1 METNLLLEQYSLYK
15 KQQLAESPFRCL
27 LNADIEPNPHQIN
40 AFCAAVQ
47 ALKTGGI
54 ILADEVGLGKTIE
67 AGLVLN
73 YVLDN
78 GAKKVLIS
86 LPATLRKQ
94 WEVELLEKFG
104 RQAMILDRYTVEH
117 DTDGIRSRLENKDKV
132 SIVIASYDYSSKL
145 IKKFPSVKWDFL
157 IIDEA
162 HNLRNVFH
170 GTKRAKNLYDLTHG
184 IPKILLTATPLQNS
198 LTDLHGLVSFIDPRI
213 FGSEKVFNLLFVN
226 GGDYEKLKQELR
238 PVLYRTLRRDVGKYM
253 SFSKRTCVTVD
264 FHLSQEE
271 KELYDLTNDFLRRDQ
286 LYSIPVANRGL
297 IILVIRKLLASSSFA
312 LIETFEILEK
322 RLEKL
327 KEGTKSAYAQEG
339 FELFWDFVED
349 EIDEDGF
356 NEYDDEETA
365 EKKQAIQAELRI
377 VRQILE
383 LAGSIKTN
391 AKITALRE
399 ALTAAFDHQRSAGL
413 AQKAVVFT
421 ESKRTQKY
429 IAEELRKSGYS
440 EEDILLFNGDFDDAM
455 TKEIFRAWQVKN
467 FGKTNY
473 GRSVE
478 YKHAIVDYFRDH
490 AKVLIVTDAGSE
502 GLNLQF
508 CNTVIN
514 YDLPW
519 NPQKIEQRIG
529 RCHRYGQKHDVVAIN
544 LLNTDNEADRRVYEI
559 LSKKFELFE
568 GVFGASDV
576 ALGALESGISFE
588 KRIFNI
594 YQNCRNI
601 TAVRK
606 AFADLNRQ
614 LDARK
619 NVHAAE
625 LRSILLTESREAK
638 GEALDKTKADI
649 DKYLRDVEYW
659 SVFEEPELDRKLHYW
674 QIENWGEKVFG
685 SHGVLFLGAF
695 MDNAKFLFPVLL
707 LCDENGEY
715 INFSE
720 DEIVS
725 ALEEADDSD
734 IRFFTPTDAE
744 NTYFARIY
752 DRLITEVREQHD
764 KTVAPVIAYNT
775 KKIENWI
782 NVQLAQTV
790 LQLAEAETEVENLI
804 YAEMMAVD
812 SLEKQDIRKK
822 AAEAK
827 KKMDKLQQEIPIREK
842 EIRDEAQKE
851 IDSFNKTQ
859 EINPFLLINIVLK
872 F

>member
-1 METNLLLEQYSLYK
+1 MENLLLEQYSLYK
-15 KQQLAESPFRCL
+15 KQQLAESPFKCL

-40 AFCAAVQ
+40 AFCAAIQ

-73 YVLDN
+73 YVIDS

-94 WEVELLEKFG
+94 WEVELLEKFR
-104 RQAMILDRYTVEH
+104 RQAIILDRYTVEH
-117 DTDGIRSRLENKDKV
+117 DRVNIQRRLENQNEL

-145 IKKFPSVKWDFL
+145 IKRFPQVKWDFL

-170 GTKRAKNLYDLTHG
+170 GTKRAKNLYDLTKG

-213 FGSEKVFNLLFVN
+213 FGSEKVFNRRFVE
-226 GGDYEKLKQELR
+226 GGDYEELKQELL

-264 FHLSQEE
+264 FHLSQDE
-271 KELYDLTNDFLRRDQ
+271 KELYDATNAFLRRDT
-286 LYSIPVANRGL
+286 LYSIPTANRGL

-312 LIETFEILEK
+312 LVETFEVLEK

-327 KEGTKSAYAQEG
+327 YEGTKSAYAQEG
-339 FELFWDFVED
+339 FDLFWGFVED

-365 EKKQAIQAELRI
+365 EKKQAIQAELKI
-377 VRQILE
+377 VRSILD
-383 LAGSIKTN
+383 LARSIKTN
-391 AKITALRE
+391 AKINALKD
-399 ALTAAFDHQRSAGL
+399 ALTSAFSHQISEGL
-413 AQKAVVFT
+413 AEKAVVFT

-429 IAEELRKSGYS
+429 IAAELRKSGYS

-455 TKEIFRAWQVKN
+455 TKEIYRAWQVKN

-473 GRSVE
+473 GKSVE
-478 YKHAIVDYFRDH
+478 YKHAIVDYFKSH

-508 CNTVIN
+508 CNTIIN

-529 RCHRYGQKHDVVAIN
+529 RCHRYGQTHDVVAIN
-544 LLNTDNEADRRVYEI
+544 LLNTDNEADRRVYDI

-576 ALGALESGISFE
+576 ALGALESGVSFE
-588 KRIFNI
+588 KRILDI
-594 YQNCRNI
+594 YQNCKNI
-601 TAVRK
+601 TEVRK
-606 AFADLNRQ
+606 AFAALNRQ
-614 LDARK
+614 LDLKK
-619 NVHAAE
+619 NAHAAE
-625 LRSILLTESREAK
+625 LRSILLTESKEAK
-638 GEALDKTKADI
+638 GESLEKTKADI

-659 SVFEEPELDRKLHYW
+659 NQFAEPEMERKMYYW
-674 QIENWGEKVFG
+674 QIDNWGERVFG
-685 SHGVLFLGAF
+685 SHGSLFLGAF
-695 MDNAKFLFPVLL
+695 LDNTKLLFPVLL

-720 DEIVS
+720 DDIVS
-725 ALEEADDSD
+725 ALEEADDED
-734 IRFFTPTDAE
+734 VRFFNPSETEKAK
-744 NTYFARIY
+744 FARIY
-752 DRLITEVREQHD
+752 DRLIAEVRTQHD
-764 KTVAPVIAYNT
+764 KTVAPILSYNQR
-775 KKIENWI
+775 KIENWVA
-782 NVQLAQTV
+782 VQLEQ
-790 LQLAEAETEVENLI
+790 LQVQLGDAKKEVEELI
-804 YAEMMAVD
+804 FAEMMATD
-812 SLEKQDIRKK
+812 TLEKKDIRKK
-822 AAEAK
+822 IAKAK
-827 KKMDKLQQEIPIREK
+827 KRMDKFQRELPKRQK
-842 EIRDEAQKE
+842 EIHDEAQVE
-851 IDSFNKTQ
+851 IDNFNRSQ
-859 EINPFLLINIVLK
+859 SINPILLINIVLK

>member
-1 METNLLLEQYSLYK
+1 MENLLLEQYSLYK
-15 KQQLAESPFRCL
+15 KQQLAESPFKCL

-40 AFCAAVQ
+40 AFCAAIQ

-73 YVLDN
+73 YVIDS

-94 WEVELLEKFG
+94 WEVELLEKFR
-104 RQAMILDRYTVEH
+104 RQAIILDRYTVEH
-117 DTDGIRSRLENKDKV
+117 DRVNIQRRLENQNEL

-145 IKKFPSVKWDFL
+145 IKRFPQVKWDFL

-170 GTKRAKNLYDLTHG
+170 GTKRAKNLYDLTKG

-213 FGSEKVFNLLFVN
+213 FGSEKVFNRRFVE
-226 GGDYEKLKQELR
+226 GGDYEELKQELL

-264 FHLSQEE
+264 FHLSQDE
-271 KELYDLTNDFLRRDQ
+271 KELYDATNAFLRRDT
-286 LYSIPVANRGL
+286 LYSIPTANRGL

-312 LIETFEILEK
+312 LVETFEVLEK
-322 RLEKL
+322 RLDKL
-327 KEGTKSAYAQEG
+327 YEGTKSAYAQEG
-339 FELFWDFVED
+339 FDLFWGFVED

-365 EKKQAIQAELRI
+365 EKKQAIQAELKI
-377 VRQILE
+377 VRNILD
-383 LAGSIKTN
+383 LARSIKTN
-391 AKITALRE
+391 AKINALKD
-399 ALTAAFDHQRSAGL
+399 ALTSAFSHQISEGL
-413 AQKAVVFT
+413 AEKAVVFT

-429 IAEELRKSGYS
+429 IAAELRKSGYS

-455 TKEIFRAWQVKN
+455 TKEIYRAWQVKN

-473 GRSVE
+473 GKSVE
-478 YKHAIVDYFRDH
+478 YKHAIVDYFKSH

-508 CNTVIN
+508 CNTIIN

-529 RCHRYGQKHDVVAIN
+529 RCHRYGQTHDVVAIN
-544 LLNTDNEADRRVYEI
+544 LLNTDNEADRRVYDI

-576 ALGALESGISFE
+576 ALGALESGVSFE
-588 KRIFNI
+588 KRILDI
-594 YQNCRNI
+594 YQNCKNI
-601 TAVRK
+601 TEVRK
-606 AFADLNRQ
+606 AFAALNRQ
-614 LDARK
+614 LDLKK
-619 NVHAAE
+619 NAHAAE
-625 LRSILLTESREAK
+625 LRSILLTESKEAK
-638 GEALDKTKADI
+638 GESLEKTKADI

-659 SVFEEPELDRKLHYW
+659 NQFAEPEMERKMYYW
-674 QIENWGEKVFG
+674 QIDNWGERVFG
-685 SHGVLFLGAF
+685 SHGSLFLGAF
-695 MDNAKFLFPVLL
+695 LDNTKLLFPVLL

-720 DEIVS
+720 DDIVS
-725 ALEEADDSD
+725 ALEEADDED
-734 IRFFTPTDAE
+734 VRFFNPSEIEKAI
-744 NTYFARIY
+744 FARIY
-752 DRLITEVREQHD
+752 DRLIAEVRTQHD
-764 KTVAPVIAYNT
+764 KTVAPILAYNQR
-775 KKIENWI
+775 KIENWVA
-782 NVQLAQTV
+782 VQLEQ
-790 LQLAEAETEVENLI
+790 LQVQLGDAKKEVEELI
-804 YAEMMAVD
+804 FAEMMATD
-812 SLEKQDIRKK
+812 TLEKKDIRKK
-822 AAEAK
+822 IAEAK
-827 KKMDKLQQEIPIREK
+827 KRMDKFQRELPK
-842 EIRDEAQKE
+842 RQKE
-851 IDSFNKTQ
+851 IQNEAQVEIDNFNRSQ
-859 EINPFLLINIVLK
+859 AINPILLINIVLK

>member
-1 METNLLLEQYSLYK
+1 MENLLLEQYSLYK
-15 KQQLAESPFRCL
+15 KQQLAESPFKCL

-40 AFCAAVQ
+40 AFCAAIQ

-73 YVLDN
+73 YVIDS

-94 WEVELLEKFG
+94 WEVELLEKFR
-104 RQAMILDRYTVEH
+104 RQAIILDRYTVEH
-117 DTDGIRSRLENKDKV
+117 DRVNIQRRLENQNEL

-145 IKKFPSVKWDFL
+145 IKRFPQVKWDFL

-170 GTKRAKNLYDLTHG
+170 GTKRAKNLYDLTKG

-213 FGSEKVFNLLFVN
+213 FGSEKVFNRRFVE
-226 GGDYEKLKQELR
+226 GGDYEELKQELL

-264 FHLSQEE
+264 FHLSQDE
-271 KELYDLTNDFLRRDQ
+271 KELYDATNAFLRRDT
-286 LYSIPVANRGL
+286 LYSIPTANRGL

-312 LIETFEILEK
+312 LVETFEVLEK
-322 RLEKL
+322 RLDKL
-327 KEGTKSAYAQEG
+327 YEGTKSAYAQEG
-339 FELFWDFVED
+339 FDLFWGFVED

-365 EKKQAIQAELRI
+365 EKKQAIQAELKI
-377 VRQILE
+377 VRNILD
-383 LAGSIKTN
+383 LARSIKTN
-391 AKITALRE
+391 AKINALKD
-399 ALTAAFDHQRSAGL
+399 ALTSAFSHQISEGL
-413 AQKAVVFT
+413 AEKAVVFT

-429 IAEELRKSGYS
+429 IAAELRKSGYS

-455 TKEIFRAWQVKN
+455 TKEIYRAWQVKN

-473 GRSVE
+473 GKSVE
-478 YKHAIVDYFRDH
+478 YKHAIVDYFKSH

-508 CNTVIN
+508 CNTIIN

-529 RCHRYGQKHDVVAIN
+529 RCHRYGQTHDVVAIN
-544 LLNTDNEADRRVYEI
+544 LLNTDNEADRRVYDI

-576 ALGALESGISFE
+576 ALGALESGVSFE
-588 KRIFNI
+588 KRILDI
-594 YQNCRNI
+594 YQNCKNI
-601 TAVRK
+601 TEVRK
-606 AFADLNRQ
+606 AFAALNRQ
-614 LDARK
+614 LDLKK
-619 NVHAAE
+619 NAHAAE
-625 LRSILLTESREAK
+625 LRSILLTENKEAK
-638 GEALDKTKADI
+638 GESLEKTKADI

-659 SVFEEPELDRKLHYW
+659 NQFAEPEMERKMYYW
-674 QIENWGEKVFG
+674 QIDNWGERVFG
-685 SHGVLFLGAF
+685 SHGSLFLGAF
-695 MDNAKFLFPVLL
+695 LDNTKLLFPVLL

-720 DEIVS
+720 DDIVS
-725 ALEEADDSD
+725 ALEEADDED
-734 IRFFTPTDAE
+734 VRFFNPSETEKAT
-744 NTYFARIY
+744 FARIY
-752 DRLITEVREQHD
+752 DRLIAEVRTQHD
-764 KTVAPVIAYNT
+764 KTVAPILAYNQR
-775 KKIENWI
+775 KIENWVA
-782 NVQLAQTV
+782 VQLEQ
-790 LQLAEAETEVENLI
+790 LQVQLGDAKKEVEELI
-804 YAEMMAVD
+804 FAEMMATD
-812 SLEKQDIRKK
+812 TLEKKDIRKK
-822 AAEAK
+822 IAEAK
-827 KKMDKLQQEIPIREK
+827 KRMDKFQRELPK
-842 EIRDEAQKE
+842 RQKE
-851 IDSFNKTQ
+851 IQNEAQVEIDNFNRSQ
-859 EINPFLLINIVLK
+859 AINPILLINIVLK

>member
-1 METNLLLEQYSLYK
+1 MENLLLEQYSLYK
-15 KQQLAESPFRCL
+15 KQQLAESPFKCL

-40 AFCAAVQ
+40 AFCAAIQ

-73 YVLDN
+73 YVIDS

-94 WEVELLEKFG
+94 WEVELLEKFR
-104 RQAMILDRYTVEH
+104 RQAIILDRYTVEH
-117 DTDGIRSRLENKDKV
+117 DRVNIQRRLENENEL

-145 IKKFPSVKWDFL
+145 IKRFPQVKWDFL

-170 GTKRAKNLYDLTHG
+170 GTKRAKNLYDLTKG

-213 FGSEKVFNLLFVN
+213 FGSEKVFNRRFVE
-226 GGDYEKLKQELR
+226 GGDYEELKQELL

-264 FHLSQEE
+264 FHLSQDE
-271 KELYDLTNDFLRRDQ
+271 KELYDATNAFLRRDT
-286 LYSIPVANRGL
+286 LYSIPTANRGL

-312 LIETFEILEK
+312 LVETFEVLEK

-327 KEGTKSAYAQEG
+327 YEGTKSAYAQEG
-339 FELFWDFVED
+339 FDLFWGFVED

-365 EKKQAIQAELRI
+365 EKKQAIQAELKI
-377 VRQILE
+377 VRNILD
-383 LAGSIKTN
+383 LARSIKTN
-391 AKITALRE
+391 AKINALKD
-399 ALTAAFDHQRSAGL
+399 ALTSAFSHQISEGL
-413 AQKAVVFT
+413 AEKAVVFT

-429 IAEELRKSGYS
+429 IAAELRKSGYS

-455 TKEIFRAWQVKN
+455 TKEIYRAWQVKN

-473 GRSVE
+473 GKSVE
-478 YKHAIVDYFRDH
+478 YKHAIVDYFKSH

-508 CNTVIN
+508 CNTIIN

-529 RCHRYGQKHDVVAIN
+529 RCHRYGQTHDVVAIN
-544 LLNTDNEADRRVYEI
+544 LLNTDNEADRRVYDI

-576 ALGALESGISFE
+576 ALGALESGVSFE
-588 KRIFNI
+588 KRILDI
-594 YQNCRNI
+594 YQNCKNI
-601 TAVRK
+601 TEVRK
-606 AFADLNRQ
+606 AFAALNRQ
-614 LDARK
+614 LDLKK
-619 NVHAAE
+619 NAHAAE
-625 LRSILLTESREAK
+625 LRSILLTESKEAK
-638 GEALDKTKADI
+638 GESLEKTKAEI

-659 SVFEEPELDRKLHYW
+659 NQFAEPEMERKMYYW
-674 QIENWGEKVFG
+674 QIDNWGERVFG
-685 SHGVLFLGAF
+685 SHGSLFLGAF
-695 MDNAKFLFPVLL
+695 LDNTRLLFPVLL

-720 DEIVS
+720 DDIVS
-725 ALEEADDSD
+725 ALEEADDED
-734 IRFFTPTDAE
+734 VRFFNPSETEKAK
-744 NTYFARIY
+744 FAKIY
-752 DRLITEVREQHD
+752 DRLIAEVRTQHD
-764 KTVAPVIAYNT
+764 KTVAPILAYNQR
-775 KKIENWI
+775 KIENWVA
-782 NVQLAQTV
+782 VQLEQ
-790 LQLAEAETEVENLI
+790 LQVQLGDAKKEVEELI
-804 YAEMMAVD
+804 FAEMMATD
-812 SLEKQDIRKK
+812 TLEKKDIRKK
-822 AAEAK
+822 IAEAK
-827 KKMDKLQQEIPIREK
+827 KRMDNFQRELPKRQK
-842 EIRDEAQKE
+842 EIQDEAQVE
-851 IDSFNKTQ
+851 IDNFNRSQ
-859 EINPFLLINIVLK
+859 AINPILLINIVLK

>member
-1 METNLLLEQYSLYK
+1 MENLLLEQYSLYK
-15 KQQLAESPFRCL
+15 KQQLAESPFKCL

-40 AFCAAVQ
+40 AFCAAIQ

-73 YVLDN
+73 YVIDS

-94 WEVELLEKFG
+94 WEVELLEKFR
-104 RQAMILDRYTVEH
+104 RQAIILDRYTVEH
-117 DTDGIRSRLENKDKV
+117 DRVNIQRRLENKNEL

-145 IKKFPSVKWDFL
+145 IKRFPQVKWDFL

-170 GTKRAKNLYDLTHG
+170 GTKRAKNLYDLTKG

-213 FGSEKVFNLLFVN
+213 FGSEKVFNRRFVE
-226 GGDYEKLKQELR
+226 GGDYEELKQELL

-264 FHLSQEE
+264 FHLSQDE
-271 KELYDLTNDFLRRDQ
+271 KELYDATNAFLRRDT
-286 LYSIPVANRGL
+286 LYSIPTANRGL

-312 LIETFEILEK
+312 LVETFEVLEK

-327 KEGTKSAYAQEG
+327 YEGTKSAYAQEG
-339 FELFWDFVED
+339 FDLFWGFVED

-365 EKKQAIQAELRI
+365 EKKQAIQAELKI
-377 VRQILE
+377 VRSILD
-383 LAGSIKTN
+383 LARSIKTN
-391 AKITALRE
+391 AKINALKD
-399 ALTAAFDHQRSAGL
+399 ALTSAFSHQISEGL
-413 AQKAVVFT
+413 AEKAVVFT

-429 IAEELRKSGYS
+429 IAAELRKSGYS

-455 TKEIFRAWQVKN
+455 TKEIYRAWQVKN

-473 GRSVE
+473 GKSVE
-478 YKHAIVDYFRDH
+478 YKHAIVDYFKSH

-508 CNTVIN
+508 CNTIIN

-529 RCHRYGQKHDVVAIN
+529 RCHRYGQTHDVVAIN
-544 LLNTDNEADRRVYEI
+544 LLNTDNEADRRVYDI

-576 ALGALESGISFE
+576 ALGALESGVSFE
-588 KRIFNI
+588 KRILDI
-594 YQNCRNI
+594 YQNCKNI
-601 TAVRK
+601 TEVRK
-606 AFADLNRQ
+606 AFAALNRQ
-614 LDARK
+614 LDLKK
-619 NVHAAE
+619 NAHAAE
-625 LRSILLTESREAK
+625 LRSILLTESKEAK
-638 GEALDKTKADI
+638 GESLEKTKADI

-659 SVFEEPELDRKLHYW
+659 NQFAEPEMERKMYYW
-674 QIENWGEKVFG
+674 QIDNWGERVFG
-685 SHGVLFLGAF
+685 SHGSLFLGAF
-695 MDNAKFLFPVLL
+695 LDNTKLLFPVLL

-720 DEIVS
+720 DDIVS
-725 ALEEADDSD
+725 ALEEADDED
-734 IRFFTPTDAE
+734 VRFFNPSETEKAK
-744 NTYFARIY
+744 FVRIY
-752 DRLITEVREQHD
+752 DRLIAEVCTQHD
-764 KTVAPVIAYNT
+764 KTVAPILSYNQR
-775 KKIENWI
+775 KIENWVA
-782 NVQLAQTV
+782 VQLEQ
-790 LQLAEAETEVENLI
+790 LQVQLGDAKKEVEELI
-804 YAEMMAVD
+804 FAEMMATD
-812 SLEKQDIRKK
+812 TLEKKDIRKK
-822 AAEAK
+822 IAEAK
-827 KKMDKLQQEIPIREK
+827 KRMDKFQRELPK
-842 EIRDEAQKE
+842 RQKE
-851 IDSFNKTQ
+851 IQNEAQVEIDNFNRSQ
-859 EINPFLLINIVLK
+859 AINPILLINIVLK